1 MANTRKS
8 RKRRRPD
15 PVTPPAPAELPE
27 PQLAEPAP
35 ARGYARSRERDEAA
49 RAALKPLRPGE
60 RPTAVT
66 VGAIFAGL
74 MAVANLVAL
83 GFGYNAAEDTL
94 SPGSKLTGS
103 ILATGILGLMAWGM
117 WKARYWAVLGM
128 QTLLALTL
136 IVASLGLITATT
148 LWAAVLLVLIIAASG
163 TLFWFLVKAMARIQ
177 MPERPGSSSQRSIGS
192 APMPDKE
199 YDCIVI
205 GSGPGGYVAAI
216 RAAQLGL
223 KTAVVEKGN
232 TGGRCLNEACIPAKS
247 ILRVAEVM
255 SEVEHA
261 GSFGISTGDV
271 SFDYSGATK
280 HRDKVV
286 KTLTGGVGMLFE
298 KNKIELI
305 EGFGSVTDDAN
316 VKIGGQ
322 FDGTEIK
329 TDRVILATGSVAKP
343 LLDLQFGKRI
353 LDTAGMWLLNEQP
366 TRLCVIGAG
375 ASGVE
380 IASAFGRLGT
390 EVVLLEALD
399 QILPLEDEEISKA
412 CAREIKKQNVRIETG
427 ANVESADVVGSGV
440 TLAFNDESDEFDYL
454 VIAAG
459 RAPDVEGLGLEEAG
473 IERDDRGLIKVD
485 GRLRTSLDGVWAIG
499 DMVPG
504 PALAHKASDEGI
516 IAVEDAA
523 GNEVHE
529 IDYTYIPAV
538 TFCHPQVASF
548 GMTEKAAR
556 DAGYDVVVGKVP
568 MGAVG
573 APTVYNDRGGLVKIV
588 GDKKYGEIL
597 GAHICSVKAADLIQ
611 ELVNARELEGGFAE
625 VARTI
630 HAHPSFA
637 ETVMEA
643 ARATDGWLIHG

>member
-1 MANTRKS
+1 
-8 RKRRRPD
+8 
-15 PVTPPAPAELPE
+15 
-27 PQLAEPAP
+27 
-35 ARGYARSRERDEAA
+35 
-49 RAALKPLRPGE
+49 
-60 RPTAVT
+60 
-66 VGAIFAGL
+66 
-74 MAVANLVAL
+74 
-83 GFGYNAAEDTL
+83 
-94 SPGSKLTGS
+94 
-103 ILATGILGLMAWGM
+103 
-117 WKARYWAVLGM
+117 
-128 QTLLALTL
+128 
-136 IVASLGLITATT
+136 
-148 LWAAVLLVLIIAASG
+148 
-163 TLFWFLVKAMARIQ
+163 
-177 MPERPGSSSQRSIGS
+177 MPES
-192 APMPDKE
+192 K

-232 TGGRCLNEACIPAKS
+232 TGGRCLNEACIPAKA
-247 ILRVAEVM
+247 ILRVAEVFQ
-255 SEVEHA
+255 EVQHA
-261 GSFGISTGDV
+261 DSFGVQVDGSSI
-271 SFDYSGATK
+271 DYSGATK

-286 KTLTGGVGMLFE
+286 KTLTSGVGMLFD
-298 KNKIELI
+298 KNKIDLI
-305 EGFGSVTDDAN
+305 EGFGSLTDDGN

-322 FDGTEIK
+322 FDGTEIE

-343 LLDLQFGKRI
+343 ILDLQFGKRI
-353 LDTAGMWLLNEQP
+353 LDTAGMWLLDEQP
-366 TRLCVIGAG
+366 SRLCVIGAG
-375 ASGVE
+375 ASGTE

-390 EVVLLEALD
+390 EVALLEALP
-399 QILPLEDEEISKA
+399 QILPLEDEEIAKA
-412 CAREIKKQNVRIETG
+412 AAREIRKQNVRIETEAKVEG
-427 ANVESADVVGSGV
+427 AEASDSGV
-440 TLAFNDESDEFDYL
+440 RVSFNGETEEFDYL

-485 GRLRTSLDGVWAIG
+485 GRLRTSRPGVWAIG

-548 GMTEKAAR
+548 GLTEKAAR
-556 DAGYDVVVGKVP
+556 EAGHDVTVGKIP

-573 APTVYNDRGGLVKIV
+573 APTVYGDRGGMVKIV

-597 GAHICSVKAADLIQ
+597 GGHIVSVKAADLIQ
-611 ELVNARELEGGFAE
+611 ELVNARELEGGYHE

-630 HAHPSFA
+630 HPHPAFA

>member
-1 MANTRKS
+1 
-8 RKRRRPD
+8 
-15 PVTPPAPAELPE
+15 
-27 PQLAEPAP
+27 
-35 ARGYARSRERDEAA
+35 
-49 RAALKPLRPGE
+49 
-60 RPTAVT
+60 
-66 VGAIFAGL
+66 
-74 MAVANLVAL
+74 
-83 GFGYNAAEDTL
+83 
-94 SPGSKLTGS
+94 
-103 ILATGILGLMAWGM
+103 
-117 WKARYWAVLGM
+117 
-128 QTLLALTL
+128 
-136 IVASLGLITATT
+136 
-148 LWAAVLLVLIIAASG
+148 
-163 TLFWFLVKAMARIQ
+163 
-177 MPERPGSSSQRSIGS
+177 
-192 APMPDKE
+192 MPDKE

-286 KTLTGGVGMLFE
+286 KTLTGGVGMLFD

-366 TRLCVIGAG
+366 SRLCVIGAG

-427 ANVESADVVGSGV
+427 AKVEGAEASDSGVSVSFNGESAD
-440 TLAFNDESDEFDYL
+440 FDYL

-523 GNEVHE
+523 GHEVHE

-630 HAHPSFA
+630 HAHPRSP
-637 ETVMEA
+637 
-643 ARATDGWLIHG
+643 RR